1 MSRSEPQQQ
10 LPPRLLNDAE
20 MIRACR
26 ERDFSRV
33 FRLVKRAGIYPALI
47 ARRCELTPSR
57 VGEIAQGQR
66 VIRDMNVIERIADG
80 LRIPGHMLG
89 LARRGWE
96 DESATPPAPQPSD
109 GDLRVVPQGEDFTD
123 PEFVCALI
131 GSQLPQHF
139 TSANYFGA
147 RQPLATVL
155 HHVRTVLRLLEA
167 TNGSTHRQLLTVGS
181 RTAEF
186 LGWLYQDIGSIRAAA
201 YWSDRSMEW
210 AQEAADDPMQ
220 SYVLFRK
227 SNQAASQQSPE
238 RAIGLA
244 RAAQRIPGLTPDL
257 VALAA
262 QQEAVG
268 YALQSNPRAA
278 LAKFDE
284 AHELAARPIAH
295 KPTGTPD
302 TSYCTPAYVEIQR
315 ANCWIDLGQPR
326 RAIQLFEDEIAAL
339 PQVYRNDRSVYFA
352 RLARAYAKA
361 GDPERG
367 SETATKALAIVTQTG
382 SARTLT
388 ELASVA
394 DTMEPQRDLPAVAT
408 FTERYDLVREQL
420 ADW

>member
-1 MSRSEPQQQ
+1 MPEFDPPQQ
-10 LPPRLLNDAE
+10 LPPRMLNDAE

-26 ERDFSRV
+26 ERDFARV

-57 VGEIAQGQR
+57 VGEVVQGQR
-66 VIRDMNVIERIADG
+66 VIKEMRVVERIADG

-89 LARRGWE
+89 LARRDWE
-96 DESATPPAPQPSD
+96 DEAVLPPGD
-109 GDLRVVPQGEDFTD
+109 GEQGFLPQGEDSTD
-123 PEFVCALI
+123 PELACSLI
-131 GSQLPQHF
+131 RNQLPQHF
-139 TSANYFGA
+139 ESANYFGA

-155 HHVRTVLRLLEA
+155 HHVRTITRLLEV
-167 TNGSTHRQLLTVGS
+167 TNGSIHRELLTVGS

-186 LGWLYQDIGSIRAAA
+186 LGWLYQDLGTIRAAA

-227 SNQAASQQSPE
+227 SNQATSQMSAE
-238 RAIGLA
+238 RTIGLA
-244 RAAQRIPGLTPDL
+244 RAAQRFPGLTSDL
-257 VALAA
+257 AALAA

-284 AHELAARPIAH
+284 AHELASRPVEN
-295 KPTGTPD
+295 KSTSTPD

-315 ANCWIDLGQPR
+315 ANCWIDLGQPH
-326 RAIQLFEDEIAAL
+326 RAIKLFEDEIATL
-339 PQVYRNDRSVYFA
+339 PQIYRNDRGVYFA

-361 GDPERG
+361 GEPEHG
-367 SETATKALAIVTQTG
+367 SETATTALAIATQTG
-382 SARTLT
+382 SARTLA
-388 ELASVA
+388 ELESVVHA
-394 DTMEPQRDLPAVAT
+394 MAPRQDLPAVAT
-408 FTERYDLVREQL
+408 FTERLGAVRDQL
-420 ADW
+420 AV